1 MRLGTPDMLP
11 DHPSGHRD
19 GQSRSRNVDRR
30 RNRNQSQARR
40 YVGAGDSGTQARM
53 PGLERS
59 EAAIEPSRLLSSLVF
74 APGAARLLTNSRMWG
89 RYAIANSS
97 RR

>member
-1 MRLGTPDMLP
+1 
-11 DHPSGHRD
+11 
-19 GQSRSRNVDRR
+19 
-30 RNRNQSQARR
+30 
-40 YVGAGDSGTQARM
+40 M

-59 EAAIEPSRLLSSLVF
+59 EAAIEPSRSLSSLVF
-74 APGAARLLTNSRMWG
+74 EPGAARLLTNSRMWG